1 MASRHGAG
9 RAGLLPH
16 GASRQGASR
25 NAISVKNVK
34 FQPAVLL
41 AARKAGLRGAPALLK
56 ERAGTETGH
65 PGEFSLRRGQPDGLC
80 EMHRAEN
87 RSRRV
92 PIASGWTLRALV
104 RILNVKLL
112 KQYLK
117 LWP

>member
-41 AARKAGLRGAPALLK
+41 AAWKAGLRGAPALLK

-65 PGEFSLRRGQPDGLC
+65 PGEFS
-80 EMHRAEN
+80 
-87 RSRRV
+87 
-92 PIASGWTLRALV
+92 
-104 RILNVKLL
+104 
-112 KQYLK
+112 
-117 LWP
+117 